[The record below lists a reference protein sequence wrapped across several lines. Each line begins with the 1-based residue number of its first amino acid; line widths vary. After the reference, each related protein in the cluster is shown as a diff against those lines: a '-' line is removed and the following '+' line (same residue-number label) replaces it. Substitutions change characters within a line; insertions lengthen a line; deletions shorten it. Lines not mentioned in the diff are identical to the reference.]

1 MRAYFFFAFSLLCF
15 FSNAQVTISNIKI
28 NLGTT
33 TVSIIEQYNARKS
46 NIFLIHVHNN
56 EQTALK
62 VMQQFASD
70 SLSTIHLLHG
80 SARYISFKSQRAN
93 FIFDPNRI

>member
-1 MRAYFFFAFSLLCF
+1 MHL
-15 FSNAQVTISNIKI
+15 
-28 NLGTT
+28 
-33 TVSIIEQYNARKS
+33 
-46 NIFLIHVHNN
+46 HNN

-80 SARYISFKSQRAN
+80 PCQYISFKSQRAD
-93 FIFDPNRI
+93 FIFDPNRIFTEQGRKKTLKPLSSSSEKIDKSFCW